1 MTLKE
6 LCYKISMSIGI
17 EIATQDYYNGR
28 ETIVYN
34 ARQYENSTIQMREML
49 RTYGEYDVRFIDIHK
64 ENTLFI
70 IITK

>member
-17 EIATQDYYNGR
+17 EIVTQDYYNGR
-28 ETIVYN
+28 NTIVYST
-34 ARQYENSTIQMREML
+34 RQYENSTIQMRETL
-49 RTYGEYDVRFIDIHK
+49 RVYGEYDVRFIDIHS

>member
-6 LCYKISMSIGI
+6 LCYKISLSIGI
-17 EIATQDYYNGR
+17 EIVTQDHYYGR
-28 ETIVYN
+28 ETTVYH
-34 ARQYENSTIQMREML
+34 ARQYTNNTIQMREIM
-49 RTYGEYDVRFIDIHK
+49 RTYGEYEVRFIDIHS

>member
-17 EIATQDYYNGR
+17 EIVTQDYYYGR
-28 ETIVYN
+28 ETTVYR
-34 ARQYENSTIQMREML
+34 ARQYTNNTIQMREIM
-49 RTYGEYDVRFIDIHK
+49 RTYGEYEVRFIDIHS